1 MYSFKIC
8 YVFYI
13 FINSEPFFYFF
24 VKQISW
30 QKLVESVKMSK
41 FQLGRDSLND
51 RSLYDQR
58 I

>member
-1 MYSFKIC
+1 M
-8 YVFYI
+8 
-13 FINSEPFFYFF
+13 FFTFLLIVSLFFTFF